1 MVSMHNDVLHTHTL
15 TNDRNYTIN
24 HHWPRPGVTV
34 AAVKGMY
41 NKMLSQEKPAAS
53 ATPTNGQKNGA

>member
-1 MVSMHNDVLHTHTL
+1 MSSTSHTYIL
-15 TNDRNYTIN
+15 TGDRTFTIN

-41 NKMLSQEKPAAS
+41 NKMLSSEKPAVS
-53 ATPTNGQKNGA
+53 AAPTNGQKNGA